1 MSKSQIYED
10 FTDKYSSSRILFDFL
25 LNNNSCAENA
35 EMAIKV
41 TVSFT
46 VDGEHIEFPIPSRLS
61 YQQIQH
67 ILDMTGNSFEDFMSF
82 AIEQIESTKDN
93 L

>member
-10 FTDKYSSSRILFDFL
+10 FTVNFPLPEYCFDFL

-35 EMAIKV
+35 EMSIKV

-46 VDGEHIEFPIPSRLS
+46 VDGEHIEFPIPSRLLVIS
-61 YQQIQH
+61 DTTYSGYDRQ
-67 ILDMTGNSFEDFMSF
+67 FF
-82 AIEQIESTKDN
+82 
-93 L
+93 